1 MFLQNG
7 RLVTAAEEE
16 RFTRKKH
23 DFEFHYNAIRF
34 CLAQGNVNNKDLG
47 YVVFFEKLFT
57 KFDRIL
63 RTSLQGFPRTYRLF
77 LQSMRTWLSD
87 KLWVK
92 SLIAKSVGVEP
103 NRILFS
109 EHHLSHAAS
118 SYFCSPFEESATLTV
133 DAVGEWSATT
143 MGVGKGIDLTLTKE
157 LHFPHSIGLLYSAF
171 TAFLGFEVNEGEYKV
186 MGMAPYGSPKYTD
199 EVWNIVLQND
209 DGTYWLDPEYFSF
222 HYSTKTSYSR
232 KFIDLFGEPRTPVPL
247 LFTQTSEYPLY
258 YGEGPSD
265 FKELC
270 HYNQRFADI
279 VASIQEVTEE
289 LILPLVRQIHW
300 ESGLTSLCLAGGV
313 ALNSVANGRILRE
326 TPFKELYIQPSAGDG
341 GGALG
346 AAQVAWHCALGNS
359 ERFVMNHVYRGQIL
373 STR

>member
-7 RLVTAAEEE
+7 RLVAAAEEE

-133 DAVGEWSATT
+133 DAVGEWSSTT
-143 MGVGKGIDLTLTKE
+143 MGVGKGIDLILTKE
-157 LHFPHSIGLLYSAF
+157 LHFPTQSGCY
-171 TAFLGFEVNEGEYKV
+171 TAL
-186 MGMAPYGSPKYTD
+186 SP
-199 EVWNIVLQND
+199 
-209 DGTYWLDPEYFSF
+209 
-222 HYSTKTSYSR
+222 
-232 KFIDLFGEPRTPVPL
+232 
-247 LFTQTSEYPLY
+247 
-258 YGEGPSD
+258 
-265 FKELC
+265 
-270 HYNQRFADI
+270 
-279 VASIQEVTEE
+279 
-289 LILPLVRQIHW
+289 
-300 ESGLTSLCLAGGV
+300 
-313 ALNSVANGRILRE
+313 
-326 TPFKELYIQPSAGDG
+326 PFWVSKLMK
-341 GGALG
+341 
-346 AAQVAWHCALGNS
+346 GNAK
-359 ERFVMNHVYRGQIL
+359 
-373 STR
+373 